1 MPKTP
6 DSCFRGNDEL
16 EDPKLANM
24 PIFQYKAYT
33 AAGKEA
39 HGDIEAESFKG
50 AGEALRKSGLFPKE
64 ILSPEK
70 ALEKAPFADIIK
82 KGRSVSALELASFTR
97 QLSTLLSSGSA
108 LFDALAV
115 LSSEQENAE
124 FAKAV
129 VNVKESVAGGSS
141 LARSLQAAPKI
152 FPEMYV
158 RTVEA
163 GEASGSLDEA
173 LSRLA
178 DLLEARARVADKV
191 SSALIYPAIMT
202 GVGIL
207 VLFFLFIFVIPKITA
222 IFDDMEQALPL
233 ITRVLVGVSW
243 LVKTLWPLGAAIA
256 AILWWLAP
264 RYIKRPEAKAFFDRL
279 VFKLP
284 MINSLVIKF
293 YMASFSRTLGSLL
306 GSNVPILVS
315 LDITKRVL
323 NNAIFDPVISKSI
336 KDVTEGHAL
345 SASLKSSGLF
355 SGMLCHM
362 IVTGEKSG
370 ELPGLLLKAAA
381 VYEKEF
387 DTGVERGLS
396 LLEPVLILIM
406 GAIVGFV
413 VLAVLLP
420 IFELN
425 QAIR

>member
-1 MPKTP
+1 
-6 DSCFRGNDEL
+6 
-16 EDPKLANM
+16 M
-24 PIFQYKAYT
+24 PIYQYRAYT
-33 AAGKEA
+33 LSGKEA
-39 HGDIEAESFKG
+39 AGDIEANSIKD
-50 AGEALRKSGLFPKE
+50 AGESLRKSGLFPKE
-64 ILSPEK
+64 ISSPETTLKK
-70 ALEKAPFADIIK
+70 ASFPGIAK
-82 KGRSVSALELASFTR
+82 KSPSVSAIELASFTR

-115 LSSEQENAE
+115 LSSEQENIE
-124 FAKAV
+124 FGKTIVAI
-129 VNVKESVAGGSS
+129 KEAVAGGSS
-141 LARSLQAAPKI
+141 LARSLDAAPRI
-152 FPEMYV
+152 FPEMYI

-163 GEASGSLDEA
+163 GEASGSLDSA
-173 LSRLA
+173 LSKLA

-202 GVGIL
+202 GVGVL

-222 IFDDMEQALPL
+222 IFDDMEQSLPL
-233 ITRVLVGVSW
+233 ITRVLVGMAW
-243 LVKTLWPLGAAIA
+243 LVRTLWPLAVAVAAIS
-256 AILWWLAP
+256 WWLAP
-264 RYIKRPEAKAFFDRL
+264 GYMKRPEAKAFLDRL
-279 VFKLP
+279 LMKLP
-284 MINSLVIKF
+284 LINRLIIKF

-323 NNAIFDPVISKSI
+323 NNSIFDAVISKSI
-336 KDVTEGHAL
+336 KDVTEGRSL
-345 SASLKSSGLF
+345 SSSLKSSGLF

-370 ELPGLLLKAAA
+370 ELPSLLLKAAA

-387 DTGVERGLS
+387 DSGVERGLS